1 MSKCI
6 KKAWDRFCDRPIR
19 KRNKYV
25 IIDPSEP
32 IAQMTSKLTELFPEP
47 FQSLSCRFQ
56 FFLEAFD
63 NSIELAHAFACRFC
77 GRGEVFHCASI
88 GTAYASAGSTA
99 STASGSTCCLVGSLF
114 NLSNLIK
121 AFQRTLELLDR
132 LCRFLGRS

>member
-25 IIDPSEP
+25 IIDPFES
-32 IAQMTSKLTELFPEP
+32 IAQMASKLTELFPEP

-56 FFLEAFD
+56 FFLKAVD
-63 NSIELAHAFACRFC
+63 NGIELTHALARRFC
-77 GRGEVFHCASI
+77 GRGEVSHGTRIGASY
-88 GTAYASAGSTA
+88 TSACSAA

-132 LCRFLGRS
+132 FRRLLSSS